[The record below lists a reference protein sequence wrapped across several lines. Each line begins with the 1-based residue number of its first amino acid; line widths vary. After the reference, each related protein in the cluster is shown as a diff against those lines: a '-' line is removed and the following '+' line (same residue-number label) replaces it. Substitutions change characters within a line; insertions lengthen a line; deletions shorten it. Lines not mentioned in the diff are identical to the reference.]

1 MTPTLRIT
9 GSNKKGYLAQY
20 HAGEKLLAIGKGQS
34 MAEAKLM
41 ADRMMESL
49 KLARGMKWNSQK

>member
-20 HAGEKLLAIGKGQS
+20 HAGEKLLAIGKGKD
-34 MAEAKLM
+34 MVEAKLM

-49 KLARGMKWNSQK
+49 RMARHLKMGK